1 MKRLSF
7 CLAPVMFV
15 ALALLAGG
23 CERSTAPTVTPAQSQ
38 AAGMYWCTSAAIDG
52 VELGAQGQWL
62 HLQEDGTAT
71 LFLIGE
77 PDEGGWTLNGTQ
89 FTMTIGAENVAT
101 GTLEQGVLQVKLM
114 EMDCVFLREDLNQTE
129 ALPEPTPG
137 DTAAPETTDGTA
149 TFTCYGDLYQIT
161 YPTALFSPSGDGLTD
176 LISNTGA
183 KAWVTRLD
191 SKEAVAVWLARFQQE
206 ATDTAATTA
215 DGTASDGTPTANPE
229 DAATPIA
236 PTLLT
241 FTAAES
247 PAQALITFDGNLWHS
262 EIIVDFGRDVGTKDY
277 PMYAACLTFSGPSR
291 ESVWGE
297 EIQEMVGSLV
307 VG

>member
-1 MKRLSF
+1 MKRLFS
-7 CLAPVMFV
+7 CLSPACLLVW
-15 ALALLAGG
+15 ALLTGG
-23 CERSTAPTVTPAQSQ
+23 CESNPAPTVTPAQSQ
-38 AAGMYWCTSAAIDG
+38 AAGMYWCTSAAMDG

-62 HLQEDGTAT
+62 RLQADGTAT

-77 PDEGGWTLNGTQ
+77 PDEGAWTLNGTQ
-89 FTMTIGAENVAT
+89 FTMTIGAETVAA
-101 GTLEQGVLQVKLM
+101 GTLEQGVLRGKLM

-129 ALPEPTPG
+129 PLPE
-137 DTAAPETTDGTA
+137 TAAGDAAEPETTDGTA
-149 TFTCYGDLYQIT
+149 TFLCYGDLYQIT

-191 SKEAVAVWLARFQQE
+191 SKEAVEVWLARFQQE
-206 ATDTAATTA
+206 AEAAA
-215 DGTASDGTPTANPE
+215 PTAESP
-229 DAATPIA
+229 AAQDTTDGQAPPIA

-262 EIIVDFGRDVGTKDY
+262 EVIVDFGRDVGSKDY

-297 EIQEMVGSLV
+297 EIREMVGSIEV
-307 VG
+307 ID